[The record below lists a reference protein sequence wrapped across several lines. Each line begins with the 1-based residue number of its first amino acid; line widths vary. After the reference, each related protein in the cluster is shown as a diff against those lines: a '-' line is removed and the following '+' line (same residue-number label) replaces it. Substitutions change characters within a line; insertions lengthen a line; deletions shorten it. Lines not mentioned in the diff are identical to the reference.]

1 MPGNTTVIG
10 STSSFGAE
18 EKIFY
23 NAVNIAAQSNYRE
36 LAGLKRRFGSWGKAW
51 RAFFKDVGN
60 APDPDTAWQELKRIG
75 LRLVLYED
83 SDYPPLLKEIPW
95 PPFGI
100 YVLEG
105 FAKTDNSPR
114 PKGCWDKPT
123 LAIVGTR
130 KATENGKVT
139 ARHFAEEL
147 GRASFEIVS
156 GLAFGIDAAAHEGAL
171 NAEGR
176 TIAVLGNGLDRFY
189 PRSNEKLARKI
200 IEHGGIIISEY
211 PPGAVSLPHH
221 FLERNRIIS
230 GLSKGVLVIEAPKES
245 GALVTARFAI
255 EQNREVFVVPGPH
268 NHPNFQGSHQL
279 IRKGAELIT
288 EPKEILESFGFDYA
302 AAQKDAST
310 LGATKEEQLILK
322 TLQGAGRPLD
332 IDKIIELT
340 KLETH
345 IVSQALSF
353 LLVKNVLKED
363 EEGYTIN

>member
-1 MPGNTTVIG
+1 MPGNPTAIG
-10 STSSFGAE
+10 ATSSFGAK

-36 LAGLKRRFGSWGKAW
+36 LVGLKRRFGSWEGAW
-51 RAFFKDVGN
+51 RAFFKDVGG
-60 APDPDTAWQELKRIG
+60 APDPETAWQELKRLG

-83 SDYPPLLKEIPW
+83 QDYPPLLKEIPW

-100 YVLEG
+100 YVLG
-105 FAKTDNSPR
+105 GLVKVDNS
-114 PKGCWDKPT
+114 

-130 KATENGKVT
+130 KATENGKAT
-139 ARHFAEEL
+139 AKYFAEEL
-147 GRASFEIVS
+147 GRAGFEIVS

-200 IEHGGIIISEY
+200 IEHGGIIFSEY

-302 AAQKDAST
+302 ATQKEIST

-322 TLQGAGRPLD
+322 TLQGAGKSLD
-332 IDKIIELT
+332 IDKIIGLT
-340 KLETH
+340 KLKTH

-363 EEGYTIN
+363 EEGYSIN